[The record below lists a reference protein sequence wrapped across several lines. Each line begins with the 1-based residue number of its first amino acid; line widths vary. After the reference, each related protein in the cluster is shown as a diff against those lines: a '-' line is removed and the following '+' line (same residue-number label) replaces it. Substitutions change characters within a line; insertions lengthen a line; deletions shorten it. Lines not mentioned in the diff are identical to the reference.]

1 MPGTVRL
8 FPALAGWLRKLG
20 LVDEPAIISVS
31 GSGSGSGS
39 RKGLGLL
46 SYMLVRSAEDSS
58 PNVTF

>member
-31 GSGSGSGS
+31 GSGSGS